1 MAKALQRYIYILIAL
16 TLALSSCVTSRKTN
30 YLQSPKLGI
39 KSYEQFDS
47 TLLKQEYRL
56 QVGDQ
61 VYINISSPNEEA
73 GKIFSSNA
81 AGIMGNAENINEMF
95 SYTIYADSCID
106 FPFVGTIKLAG
117 LTTREAKLMMTEKLQ
132 EYVPDCDVDLRLTNS
147 YFTFIGQAGTG
158 KYPIARERLT
168 IYQALAIS
176 GDLKPFSDR
185 KKVRIIRRSGDKS
198 EVRTFD
204 LRSKDIINSEFYY
217 IRPNDIIYVPS
228 FNGQFFGITS
238 FISLLSTITS
248 TLSFGVLIY
257 TLSTKKW

>member
-30 YLQSPKLGI
+30 YLQSPKAGV
-39 KSYEQFDS
+39 KSYEQLDS

-61 VYINISSPNEEA
+61 VYISIASPNEEA
-73 GKIFSSNA
+73 SKIFSSSATN
-81 AGIMGNAENINEMF
+81 IMGNAEVVSEMF

-132 EYVPDCDVDLRLTNS
+132 EYVPECDVDLRLTNS

-185 KKVRIIRRSGDKS
+185 KKVR

-238 FISLLSTITS
+238 FTSLLSTITS

>member
-30 YLQSPKLGI
+30 YLQSPKAGV
-39 KSYEQFDS
+39 KSYEQLDS

-61 VYINISSPNEEA
+61 VYISIASPNEEA

-81 AGIMGNAENINEMF
+81 AGIMGNAEVVSEMF

-132 EYVPDCDVDLRLTNS
+132 EYVPECDVDLRLTNS

-176 GDLKPFSDR
+176 GDLKPSAHN
-185 KKVRIIRRSGDKS
+185 KEKRRQ
-198 EVRTFD
+198 E
-204 LRSKDIINSEFYY
+204 RSQN
-217 IRPNDIIYVPS
+217 IRPQKQGYNKLRVLLHKTKRHYICAFVQRAVLRHNVIHQPVVHNNIDIVFRSAHIH
-228 FNGQFFGITS
+228 T
-238 FISLLSTITS
+238 
-248 TLSFGVLIY
+248 
-257 TLSTKKW
+257 

>member
-1 MAKALQRYIYILIAL
+1 MAKALHPQTYILIAL
-16 TLALSSCVTSRKTN
+16 IVIMNSCVTSRKTN
-30 YLQSPKLGI
+30 YLQNPKLGV
-39 KSYEQFDS
+39 KTYEQLDS

-61 VYINISSPNEEA
+61 VYINITSTNEEA
-73 GKIFSSNA
+73 VKLFTTGNA
-81 AGIMGNAENINEMF
+81 NMMGNAENVNEMY

-106 FPFVGTIKLAG
+106 FPFVGSIKIAG
-117 LTTREAKLMMTEKLQ
+117 MTTREAKLMMTEKMQ
-132 EYVPDCDVDLRLTNS
+132 EYLTDCDVDLRLTNS

-185 KKVRIIRRSGDKS
+185 KKVRIIRKNNDKT
-198 EVRTFD
+198 EVKTFD

-228 FNGQFFGITS
+228 FNGQFFGIAS
-238 FISLLSTITS
+238 FSNLLSTITS

-257 TLSTKKW
+257 SLSTKKW